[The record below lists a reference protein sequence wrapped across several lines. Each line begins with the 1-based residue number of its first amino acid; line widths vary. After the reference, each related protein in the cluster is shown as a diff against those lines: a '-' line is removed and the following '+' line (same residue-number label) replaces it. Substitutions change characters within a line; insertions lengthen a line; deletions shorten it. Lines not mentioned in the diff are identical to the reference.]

1 MIHPLVGMTPVSD
14 ILRDSPENI
23 LLEPGI
29 TSSYRPSGLTFLH
42 VAHSRAPQLL
52 VVLGRLVQV
61 QEDVYARSKQ
71 DHVLI
76 STDKRHLNQGV
87 QVADGQGQNI
97 ACD

>member
-1 MIHPLVGMTPVSD
+1 MTPVSD
-14 ILRDSPENI
+14 ILGDAPEHPVRTWNH
-23 LLEPGI
+23 LKLH
-29 TSSYRPSGLTFLH
+29 PSGLTFLH

-52 VVLGRLVQV
+52 VVFGRLVQV
-61 QEDVYARSKQ
+61 QEDVYAWSKQ